1 MSKITINHHKFKEN
15 KNILTENYLPE
26 KSKIDI
32 LLTSGAS
39 CPDTVIEEVLVKILS
54 FYNLENKINDILRK
68 IEMKYDRN

>member
-1 MSKITINHHKFKEN
+1 MSKITINHHKFNEN